1 VAATRRAI
9 WRLTR
14 FGGRRRLRLKP
25 ALTNSCAPKTTRVT
39 RLQLPATGTKRR
51 TGRFRQNGRRM
62 RWKMSDAPLIRL
74 IRAEMQRFTAGHYEI
89 AFDQIDTKSLQEL
102 LRFLLDAEYEHEVPR
117 SAAQPGIPRRA
128 NRAEIEARS
137 RAA

>member
-1 VAATRRAI
+1 
-9 WRLTR
+9 
-14 FGGRRRLRLKP
+14 
-25 ALTNSCAPKTTRVT
+25 
-39 RLQLPATGTKRR
+39 
-51 TGRFRQNGRRM
+51 
-62 RWKMSDAPLIRL
+62 MSDAPLIRL